1 MSEGEAAVP
10 GQGGGAPTT
19 PPEVREAAM
28 AAVREAV
35 ASEEASENGD
45 GAPPPKADSGASSGA
60 AAERGKDGKFL
71 PKDGKKAEGKA
82 GTSTNDAAPNPD
94 EELVTNSKVAK
105 LLRER
110 EERNE
115 QKQQIRQEM
124 QELARMKAEF
134 AQQQAEVAKEKERL
148 KRYRTDPV
156 AALREA
162 HKEYGDAWSPE
173 DFIQTLA
180 KHGTAEGA
188 TAREIAALREEQA
201 ETKRVIAE
209 YTKRETEYR
218 EQLNQQ
224 HQNQQALSTEKRFV
238 GVAMNEEKYPHLFDQ
253 YEGME
258 HVLVDMAHKVG
269 QDYHAKTGEWAT
281 DEEIAEY
288 LDGVRKERISKRQGS
303 KTSGSASGNATPSRA
318 QGSRT
323 VTTAGA
329 SEKRVVT
336 QTSDEEMTEDER
348 REAAKAA
355 VKQATREYAARG

>member
-1 MSEGEAAVP
+1 MSDGETQAVP
-10 GQGGGAPTT
+10 GDNIGLPSDT
-19 PPEVREAAM
+19 RDAAI

-45 GAPPPKADSGASSGA
+45 GAPPLKADSDASSGA
-60 AAERGKDGKFL
+60 TAERGKDGKFL
-71 PKDGKKAEGKA
+71 PRDGKEAKGKA
-82 GTSTNDAAPNPD
+82 GTPTKDAAPNPD
-94 EELVTNSKVAK
+94 DEVITNSKVAK

-115 QKQQIRQEM
+115 QTQQIRQEM

-134 AQQQAEVAKEKERL
+134 ATQQAELTKEKDRL

-173 DFIQTLA
+173 EFIQTLA
-180 KHGTAEGA
+180 KHGTTEGA
-188 TAREIAALREEQA
+188 VSREIASLREQQA
-201 ETKRVIAE
+201 ETQRVIAE

-224 HQNQQALSTEKRFV
+224 HSNQQAVNTEKRFV
-238 GVAMNEEKYPHLFDQ
+238 GIAMNEEKFPHLVDQ

-258 HVLVDMAHKVG
+258 NVLIDMAHKVG
-269 QDYHAKTGEWAT
+269 KDYHARTGEWAT

-288 LDGVRKERISKRQGS
+288 LDGLRKERISKRQS
-303 KTSGSASGNATPSRA
+303 SQTRVSASGSAPSLKA

-336 QTSDEEMTEDER
+336 QSSDEEMTEDER

-355 VKQATREYAARG
+355 VRHAYREFAAKG